1 MQVLE
6 TDIAAFEQ
14 QKKSLEEHHKG
25 KWVIF
30 HEGNLVGVFDDF
42 NAAASDAVSR
52 FGRGPYLLRQV
63 GAPAFT
69 MPASLMYRIS

>member
-1 MQVLE
+1 MQLLE

-14 QKKSLEEHHKG
+14 QKESLEEHHTG

-30 HEGNLVGVFDDF
+30 HEGLLVGVFDDF
-42 NAAASDAVSR
+42 DAAAKEAVSR

-63 GAPAFT
+63 GAPAFS
-69 MPASLMYRIS
+69 MPTSLMYKLS